1 MNWEGSVLNRIY
13 KTLDFKINPP
23 NYNKLA
29 QNAKLSV
36 IEKNIEKLTFYELNN
51 DKSLFNLNIRTNS
64 NCALYQLNFDRST
77 FYYSIYI
84 NWYFNTYTEIF
95 NLGRKYIETNTK
107 ENNKNEIELL
117 YKWEKYFLH
126 LLFLKEFDEKLF
138 ITEIKG
144 NLNIHFQFSNFI
156 LKNFSYYDVVLLSLI
171 YNTNIYHKIFQEK
184 NNEALY
190 FRRWLIY
197 THEYL
202 SLDDN
207 KLIAYYN
214 SKARENQ
221 FETYKLT
228 SSQEIVNA
236 VINKEYE
243 KVNNLLSKDHENVNS
258 RKPKDF
264 KTLAHIA
271 CSQADKKCLQIL
283 LDYKCDMESFDFENM
298 TPLYDG
304 IYSKNIEFV
313 DYLLSSLHLNLHHKE
328 IQNRT
333 PFYWAACVGDVPML
347 KYLLTKNVDINGA
360 SSMGRTPL
368 SKACWNGRIDIVKIL
383 CEQKGII
390 IDCPDKNGRY
400 PLHNAVWG
408 EYGGRQGK
416 KMNGGMSSDSPQAAQ
431 YLIQFGANVEVKD
444 NEGDT
449 PFMIASSTNG
459 IESIKVLAKAGA
471 NVNNVNNKGES
482 ALIQATQYGNWES
495 VGTLLDLIK
504 NEKLN
509 IDLEIRDHDGNR
521 AIEHAIVYKRVILL
535 KMLFEFDNRY
545 DNVDDIINLG
555 ICCVKAES
563 FLSFEYLTNRLKQ
576 HSHEIKN
583 ELFNELIIRI
593 LVLEEIN
600 FFNCLYENFEDKIN
614 ELFCENGYLQSLIL
628 ACCLSKVFINNHRN
642 DSNEEENEYEEEEKK
657 EKEKEDEKDKTNL
670 EKKSEE
676 EDEMEFDKKNKLY
689 EKIISMK
696 MSELDEKLSYLID
709 KDFENENSTFSQKEI
724 SKFTEKI
731 SKAILYVTDFYFNK
745 NKNPNESLIKL
756 LIISDKKDIF
766 SNIIN
771 PLKNQSINFTKDT
784 IIRVDQKFFEKFQTG
799 KHSFGKVN
807 NYSKSIINESI
818 SFFNSNNILSL
829 SIESPEDS
837 YFNELIKLPQ
847 IKKQI
852 FEYLPLNKKNILHIL
867 FKEELYKSK
876 FLKILELIKE
886 EFSTQKEIEQF
897 LLKINEPDIFSVTPL
912 DILLKNKNCDLIE
925 EYTKYLNDLEN
936 QYLGIKGP
944 IEHQITHYTISNF
957 IISSKEKAVNKDFK
971 EYIIRRLKENQ
982 QILNSKKK
990 SELSFEDLYKI
1001 CLYNINDST
1010 INYSTEIVKCIK
1022 NEMIEKKFVLSDQNY
1037 NHIYIDTPEL
1047 LKKVC
1052 EEELSSE
1059 EVLGVDAE
1067 FDGISYEKDGI
1078 VCLIQISTMKCS
1090 YAIDC
1095 LKLRDEITLYLKP
1108 IFENEKILKVFH
1120 GCDNDIFW
1128 ILANFDIYTKNI
1140 YDTAR
1145 SFIVYQNI
1153 ILNKIFKIDNLPS
1166 LYYLVKF
1173 FMNVKL
1179 DKSYQKSNWKIRPL
1193 TKNMLQYAFNDAKS
1207 VLYLYYIFQGLFM
1220 YLNKYQYSDEI
1231 KKYYTDIHAKF
1242 FENRENIS
1250 IMKKEIPQDKLKS
1263 VLITISYKCLE
1274 MVKSKIKDYYIKHEI
1289 KLK

>member
-13 KTLDFKINPP
+13 RASDFKISPP
-23 NYNKLA
+23 NYNRLA
-29 QNAKLSV
+29 ENAKFAV
-36 IEKNIEKLTFYELNN
+36 IEKNNEKLAFYELNN

-64 NCALYQLNFDRST
+64 NCALYQLNSDKST
-77 FYYSIYI
+77 FYYSIYV
-84 NWYFNTYTEIF
+84 NWCFNTYTEAF
-95 NLGRKYIETNTK
+95 HLGRKYLLANSK
-107 ENNKNEIELL
+107 ENKIELF

-126 LLFLKEFDEKLF
+126 LLFLKEFNEKLF
-138 ITEIKG
+138 INEIKT
-144 NLNIHFQFSNFI
+144 NLNKHFQFSNFI
-156 LKNFSYYDVVLLSLI
+156 LKQFSYYDVVLLSII
-171 YNTNIYHKIFQEK
+171 YNTNFYHQIMKENN
-184 NNEALY
+184 NNETIY

-197 THEYL
+197 SHDYL

-214 SKARENQ
+214 SKERENQ
-221 FETYKLT
+221 LETYKLI

-243 KVNNLLSKDHENVNS
+243 KVNNLLCMEHENVNS
-258 RKPKDF
+258 RRPKDF

-271 CSQADKKCLQIL
+271 CSQADRKCLQIL

-313 DYLLSSLHLNLHHKE
+313 DYLLTSLHLNLHHKE

-347 KYLLTKNVDINGA
+347 KYLLTKNVDINEA

-416 KMNGGMSSDSPQAAQ
+416 KMNGGISSDSPQAAQ

-471 NVNNVNNKGES
+471 NVNNVNNKGET
-482 ALIQATQYGNWES
+482 ALIQAVQYGNWES

-504 NEKLN
+504 NEKKN

-545 DNVDDIINLG
+545 DNVEDIINLG
-555 ICCVKAES
+555 ICCVKADS
-563 FLSFEYLTNRLKQ
+563 FLSFEYLMNRLKQ

-583 ELFNELIIRI
+583 EIFNELLVRI
-593 LVLEEIN
+593 LVLEEIH
-600 FFNCLYENFEDKIN
+600 FFNCLYKYFEEKIN
-614 ELFCENGYLQSLIL
+614 ELFCEKLFLQSLVL
-628 ACCLSKVFINNHRN
+628 SCCLSQVFLNNDKN
-642 DSNEEENEYEEEEKK
+642 DSNEEENEDE
-657 EKEKEDEKDKTNL
+657 EDEKIEKDKKDE
-670 EKKSEE
+670 EKNENSTTIKKKE
-676 EDEMEFDKKNKLY
+676 EDELEFETKNKLY
-689 EKIISMK
+689 AKIISMK
-696 MSELDEKLSYLID
+696 MSELDEKLSCLID
-709 KDFENENSTFSQKEI
+709 KDFENENNIFSQKEI
-724 SKFTEKI
+724 AKFNEKI
-731 SKAILYVTDFYFNK
+731 NMAISYVTDFYFTK
-745 NKNPNESLIKL
+745 NKNANEDLIKL
-756 LIISDKKDIF
+756 LIISKKKDLF
-766 SNIIN
+766 SSVIN
-771 PLKNQSINFTKDT
+771 SLNNQSIIFVNNN
-784 IIRVDQKFFEKFQTG
+784 IIRIDEKFYEKFQTG
-799 KHSFGKVN
+799 KHSFGKIN
-807 NYSKSIINESI
+807 NYSKSSINESI

-829 SIESPEDS
+829 SIECTDDS
-837 YFNELIKLPQ
+837 YFDELIKLPQ

-852 FEYLPLNKKNILHIL
+852 FEYLPINKKNILHIL

-876 FLKILELIKE
+876 FLKILELIKT

-897 LLKINEPDIFSVTPL
+897 LIKINAPDIFSVTPL
-912 DILLKNKNCDLIE
+912 DILLKNKNSDLIE

-936 QYLGIKGP
+936 NYLGGKAA
-944 IEHQITHYTISNF
+944 IEHQITHYSISNF
-957 IISSKEKAVNKDFK
+957 TISSKEKPLDKDFK
-971 EYIIRRLKENQ
+971 DYIIRRLKENQ

-990 SELSFEDLYKI
+990 NELSFEDLYKI
-1001 CLYNINDST
+1001 CLYKINDDT
-1010 INYSTEIVKCIK
+1010 INYSKEIVKCIK
-1022 NEMIEKKFVLSDQNY
+1022 NETIEKRFLLSDQNY
-1037 NHIYIDTPEL
+1037 NHLYIDTPEL

-1067 FDGISYEKDGI
+1067 FDGASYEKDGI

-1095 LKLRDEITLYLKP
+1095 LKIRDEITLYLKP

-1128 ILANFDIYTKNI
+1128 ILANFEIYTKNI

-1220 YLNKYQYSDEI
+1220 YLNKYQYDDEI
-1231 KKYYTDIHAKF
+1231 KKYYTDTHAKF

-1250 IMKKEIPQDKLKS
+1250 VMKKEIPQEKLKS
-1263 VLITISYKCLE
+1263 LLITISYKCLE
-1274 MVKSKIKDYYIKHEI
+1274 MVKSKIKDSYIKHEI